1 MKHTPIYDRMW
12 FYQKVCFM
20 LEFKDEIAAGDI
32 WLQKAD
38 KLHAD
43 LVAFRLKKE
52 NYEVKTVK
60 RVLTVLLSCSGVV
73 TFILALLIYLI
84 SQ

>member
-1 MKHTPIYDRMW
+1 MTHTPNYDRMW
-12 FYQKVCFM
+12 HYQRVCYM
-20 LEFKDEIAAGDI
+20 LGFKDEIAAGDI

-52 NYEVKTVK
+52 NYEVETIKH
-60 RVLTVLLSCSGVV
+60 VLTVLLSCSGVV
-73 TFILALLIYLI
+73 TLIIALLIWLI
-84 SQ
+84 A